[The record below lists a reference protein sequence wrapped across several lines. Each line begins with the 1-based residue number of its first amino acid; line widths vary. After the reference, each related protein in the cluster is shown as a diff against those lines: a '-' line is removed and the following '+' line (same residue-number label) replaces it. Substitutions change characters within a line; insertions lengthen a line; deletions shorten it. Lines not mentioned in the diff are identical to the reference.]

1 MSDKIEFNTL
11 LQRNVLTASE
21 VAKGKPVNQRTTQE
35 IFEARNRI
43 KEGLPPIYE
52 LTWEEWL
59 PFGMEVQKQ
68 SCHSQP
74 DSAYVQAARFEYD
87 WAVANLRSY

>member
-1 MSDKIEFNTL
+1 MTQSELNDL
-11 LQRNVLTASE
+11 LQANKLKAAE
-21 VAKGKPVNQRTTQE
+21 VAKGTPVNQRTTQE
-35 IFEARNRI
+35 IFEARHRI
-43 KEGLPPIYE
+43 KQGLPHIYE

-59 PFGMEVQKQ
+59 PFGIEVQKQ